1 MKLLR
6 PGIQRAL
13 FLAGAIAF
21 LPACSLLPGSE
32 KIETAIKTTIDAGVS
47 DRKSY
52 NDEGARLLL
61 VLPCDISI
69 GAYYRL
75 TNAVQQE
82 ALTMLCG
89 GRRHGDKAPFLDSPG
104 S

>member
-1 MKLLR
+1 MKPLR
-6 PGIQRAL
+6 SRVRRAT
-13 FLAGAIAF
+13 FLAIAITL
-21 LPACSLLPGSE
+21 LPGCSLLPGSE
-32 KIETAIKTTIDAGVS
+32 KVETAIKATIDTGVS

-52 NDEGARLLL
+52 NDEEARLLL
-61 VLPCDISI
+61 LLPCDISV

-82 ALTMLCG
+82 ALTMLCS
-89 GRRHGDKAPFLDSPG
+89 GRRIGDDVPSLGDLG